1 MTSTSDQPG
10 GHAGPFIVTLCR
22 VAVPV
27 SIRLPPASSLR
38 QYSFFTTRS
47 LQADGTVRL
56 YLQMGYFET
65 LAEAQKCAE
74 LMRTT
79 YPEAIG
85 LLAPPEVLQQAGPG
99 IPTLAAA
106 VLSSDLVVTDEK
118 KQCGR
123 P

>member
-1 MTSTSDQPG
+1 MTSNSDQPG
-10 GHAGPFIVTLCR
+10 THAGPFIVTLCR

-27 SIRLPPASSLR
+27 SIRLPPASSLK
-38 QYSFFTTRS
+38 QYSFFTSR
-47 LQADGTVRL
+47 LRQADGSVRL

-79 YPEAIG
+79 YPEAVG

-99 IPTLAAA
+99 IPTVPAA
-106 VLSSDLVVTDEK
+106 VLSGDLLAGNEK

-123 P
+123 S